1 MLGRPARPPGHG
13 QRGPVL
19 QLSLGL
25 LGAGLVGGAKRIPAT
40 AISASQRRTQLD
52 LSVQLAGLEQ
62 C

>member
-1 MLGRPARPPGHG
+1 
-13 QRGPVL
+13 VL

-25 LGAGLVGGAKRIPAT
+25 LGAGLVGGTKRLPAT

-62 C
+62 CQ